1 MPVNYDLTA
10 DQVLRILGKNGM
22 KTLNGV
28 RKMIIIFILR
38 FQRRTGINTLKII
51 LLQGLVMVQVL

>member
-1 MPVNYDLTA
+1 
-10 DQVLRILGKNGM
+10 M